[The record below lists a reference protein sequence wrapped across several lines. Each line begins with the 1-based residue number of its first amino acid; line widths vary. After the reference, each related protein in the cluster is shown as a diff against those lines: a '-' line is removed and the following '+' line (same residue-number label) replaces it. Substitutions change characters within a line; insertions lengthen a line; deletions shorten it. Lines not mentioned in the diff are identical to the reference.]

1 MKLKSFFG
9 IIISIIGIILT
20 IANWY
25 AFSNGH
31 EHSITLMILISIC
44 FLFFFVISIINL
56 TIVNLSNSKKN

>member
-1 MKLKSFFG
+1 MKLKSILG

-44 FLFFFVISIINL
+44 FIFSLVISIINL
-56 TIVNLSNSKKN
+56 TIVNLSNSKK